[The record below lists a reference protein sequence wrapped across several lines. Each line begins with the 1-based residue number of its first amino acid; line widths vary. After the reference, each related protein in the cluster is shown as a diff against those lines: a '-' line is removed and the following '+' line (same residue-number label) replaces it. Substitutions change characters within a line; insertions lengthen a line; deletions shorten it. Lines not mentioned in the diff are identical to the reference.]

1 MIQLFDADTGKQLGE
16 ISEADLE
23 FMKSQMEEESEND
36 HDYYIHKS
44 LLETWQVEGADASLL
59 TLLTTAMAG
68 KEDINVRWE
77 RA

>member
-23 FMKSQMEEESEND
+23 FMRSQMEEESD
-36 HDYYIHKS
+36 DDQDYYIHSS
-44 LLETWQVEGADASLL
+44 LLPTWQAQGADANLL
-59 TLLTTAMAG
+59 SLLTTAMAG

-77 RA
+77 R

>member
-23 FMKSQMEEESEND
+23 FMRSQMEEESDDD
-36 HDYYIHKS
+36 HDYYIHSS
-44 LLETWQVEGADASLL
+44 LLPTWQDQGADANLL
-59 TLLTTAMAG
+59 SLLTTAMAG

-77 RA
+77 R